1 MKFLGDSVGR
11 PIAIIAIALSA
22 FGLIAVLSASAST
35 GASDPACGFN
45 SLYFFIRQFI
55 SFGLGIGLL
64 LTARHWINLD
74 KARKWLSL
82 PAFLICLALA
92 VAVLFFPSQN
102 GAKRWIHLG
111 FFNVQVGEICKVIFV
126 CFWADLLARRRT
138 RIGETDDVN
147 REGLPQWKRWL
158 QELREDVRPFLG
170 PLLLSFFMLGI
181 IEMGRDLGTLIL
193 IALTIVSMLFVA
205 GLSMRL
211 LFRAFVVMTVVLLPL
226 LFFVSYRFERMKAW
240 VAPMD
245 YASTTAYQA
254 VNSFM
259 AIASGKVW
267 GCGMPFSGQ
276 KYGFLPEQH
285 TDFIYAVICEEIGF
299 VGSMGILTLF
309 ALLCYCGFRLASRC
323 KDPYRAL
330 LAFGI
335 SSQMALQVL
344 INVSVV
350 TGLAPNKG
358 LPLPLISYGGSS
370 MCITL
375 FSIGLLLN
383 IADTYR
389 RSGAVKKKTVY
400 KRHSVRR
407 GHTLSNSL
415 LPYPSESSD
424 VRTSPISSGEWR
436 KIVGS
441 DPENQKRHLPGP
453 RVKEG
458 WKVIDINESSRQRR
472 ERLKKVQDIV

>member
-1 MKFLGDSVGR
+1 MRFLGDSVGR

-22 FGLIAVLSASAST
+22 LGLIAVLSASAST
-35 GASDPACGFN
+35 GASDPACGCS
-45 SLYFFIRQFI
+45 SLYFFIRQAI
-55 SFGLGIGLL
+55 SCVLGMGLL
-64 LTARHWINLD
+64 LAARHCINLD
-74 KARKWLSL
+74 KARKFLSL
-82 PAFLICLALA
+82 PSFLICIVLAI
-92 VAVLFFPSQN
+92 AVLFFPSQN

-126 CFWADLLARRRT
+126 CFWADLLARRRA
-138 RIGETDDVN
+138 RIGETEDVN
-147 REGLPQWKRWL
+147 REGLAPWRRWL

-170 PLLLSFFMLGI
+170 PLLLSFGMLII
-181 IEMGRDLGTLIL
+181 IEMGRDLGTLFL
-193 IALTIVSMLFVA
+193 IAMTVVSMLFVA
-205 GLSMRL
+205 GLPIRL
-211 LFRAFVVMTVVLLPL
+211 LIRAFGVMAVILLPL
-226 LFFVSYRFERMKAW
+226 LLLVSYRAERIKAW
-240 VAPMD
+240 VSPMD

-335 SSQMALQVL
+335 SAQIAMQVL
-344 INVSVV
+344 LNVSVV
-350 TGLAPNKG
+350 TGLLPNKG

-375 FSIGLLLN
+375 FSLGLLLN

-400 KRHSVRR
+400 KRRSVRR
-407 GHTLSNSL
+407 GHTISNSL

-436 KIVGS
+436 KIVCS
-441 DPENQKRHLPGP
+441 DPVNQKRHLPGP

-458 WKVIDINESSRQRR
+458 WKVIDINENSRKRR
-472 ERLKKVQDIV
+472 ERIKKVQNII

>member
-1 MKFLGDSVGR
+1 MRFLGDSIGR
-11 PIAIIAIALSA
+11 SIAIITIVLSA

-45 SLYFFIRQFI
+45 SLYFFIRQAI
-55 SFGLGIGLL
+55 SCALGMALL
-64 LTARHWINLD
+64 VAARHWVNLD

-82 PAFLICLALA
+82 PAFLICMVLAI
-92 VAVLFFPSQN
+92 AVLFFPSQN

-126 CFWADLLARRRT
+126 CFWADLLARRRS
-138 RIGETDDVN
+138 RIGETDDVD
-147 REGLPQWKRWL
+147 REGMSLIKRWW
-158 QELREDVRPFLG
+158 QELCEDVRPFLG
-170 PLLLSFFMLGI
+170 PLLLSCLMLFI
-181 IEMGRDLGTLIL
+181 IELGRDLGTLVL
-193 IALTIVSMLFVA
+193 IALTVVGMLFVS
-205 GLSMRL
+205 GLSKRL
-211 LFRAFVVMTVVLLPL
+211 LCRIFVVMAIFLSLLL
-226 LFFVSYRFERMKAW
+226 SLFSYRVERVKAW
-240 VAPMD
+240 IEPMK
-245 YASTTAYQA
+245 YADSTAYQA

-259 AIASGKVW
+259 AIASGRTW
-267 GCGMPFSGQ
+267 GCGMPFSSQ

-299 VGSMGILTLF
+299 VGSMGLLALF

-323 KDPYRAL
+323 RDPYRAL

-335 SSQMALQVL
+335 SSQLAIQVL
-344 INVSVV
+344 INISVV
-350 TGLAPNKG
+350 TGVAPNKG

-375 FSIGLLLN
+375 FSIGILLN

-389 RSGAVKKKTVY
+389 RSGAVKKKTVG
-400 KRHSVRR
+400 RRRSVSR
-407 GHTLSNSL
+407 GKTISNSL

-441 DPENQKRHLPGP
+441 DSDKQKRRLPGP
-453 RVKEG
+453 RVEEG
-458 WKVIDINESSRQRR
+458 WKVIDISESSRQRR
-472 ERLKKVQDIV
+472 ERMKKIKDII